1 MWKVNEKSSN
11 ASSFHG
17 RGGFQM
23 VKYFVA
29 RWRRHIL
36 KLTASFAEYNSFV
49 EAWNFEASPDLIVEI
64 KGKG

>member
-1 MWKVNEKSSN
+1 MFEV
-11 ASSFHG
+11 
-17 RGGFQM
+17 

-36 KLTASFAEYNSFV
+36 KLTASFAEYGSFV

-64 KGKG
+64 KAKEGI